1 MRINPNDNLPISEL
15 TVGNIYTLS
24 SARFGDKKYVI
35 DSIEKLSDSL
45 YQVDMHEDG
54 SEMWKYAGSGNYIF
68 RNKWNF
74 MNNKHISSGSVSC
87 TYYFRKM

>member
-1 MRINPNDNLPISEL
+1 MRINSNDIIPISEL
-15 TVGNIYTLS
+15 TVGNIYTLAS
-24 SARFGDKKYVI
+24 TRFDDKKFVI

-54 SEMWKYAGSGNYIF
+54 SETWKYAGSGNYIF
-68 RNKWNF
+68 RNNWKF
-74 MNNKHISSGSVSC
+74 TNNKHISSGSVSC